1 MSPSST
7 TEAFITQGEWNEHT
21 RTHPVVNFF
30 EKYNNFF
37 NTSSQSPA
45 AIAEWFSPDYC
56 YQGQDGKRIEGRD
69 KAWDE
74 LREKF
79 KPFKARANHAVFAI
93 TVPWE
98 SDKSDGKKR
107 WLLMALAEAY
117 LELADGGSGG
127 QSKVKDR
134 EGKEWDFGQ
143 TQAYRIIV
151 VEDTHAK
158 HDGFVIE
165 SVEIYGDR
173 LEIFQ
178 GMKARGLIK
187 ESCCD

>member
-1 MSPSST
+1 MST
-7 TEAFITQGEWNEHT
+7 AKAFITGSEWNDKT
-21 RTHPVVNFF
+21 RSKPVTAFF
-30 EKYNNFF
+30 EKYNDFF
-37 NTSSQSPA
+37 NSSSQSPPA
-45 AIAEWFSPDYC
+45 VAEWFSSDYS
-56 YQGQDGKRIEGRD
+56 YQGQDGKCLQGRD
-69 KAWDE
+69 KTWDE

-79 KPFKARANHAVFAI
+79 KPFKARENHPVFAI

-98 SDKSDGKKR
+98 GHKPDGKKR

-117 LELADGGSGG
+117 LELADSSSTG

-143 TQAYRIIV
+143 TQAYRIVIL
-151 VEDTHAK
+151 EDARAK

-173 LEIFQ
+173 LAIFQ
-178 GMKARGLIK
+178 GMKERGLMK
-187 ESCCD
+187 